1 MMAATSASAPP
12 RTTRAER
19 WACPERARVS
29 GGGGRAVPLR
39 EPGRN
44 RGRDHRLRHEVAL
57 RVVAPQRDERVPRL
71 AVLDAFRDH
80 LHPERMP
87 ELDDQLHDRFAAAV
101 ARHAAHE
108 RAIDLHRSEERRVGK
123 ECRYRWSPYQ

>member
-29 GGGGRAVPLR
+29 GGGGRPVPLR
-39 EPGRN
+39 EPGRD

-57 RVVAPQRDERVPRL
+57 RVIAPQRDECVPRPPASMAFPHPFIPERVPDLNHRL
-71 AVLDAFRDH
+71 DVRL
-80 LHPERMP
+80 
-87 ELDDQLHDRFAAAV
+87 AAAV
-101 ARHAAHE
+101 SRMPSDKGPTILTAFC
-108 RAIDLHRSEERRVGK
+108 G
-123 ECRYRWSPYQ
+123 

>member
-39 EPGRN
+39 EPGRD
-44 RGRDHRLRHEVAL
+44 RGREHRLRIDVAL
-57 RVVAPQRDERVPRL
+57 RAVALQHDERVPRL
-71 AVLDAFRDH
+71 AVLDAVCDP

-87 ELDDQLHDRFAAAV
+87 DLHAQLRDRFAA
-101 ARHAAHE
+101 
-108 RAIDLHRSEERRVGK
+108 G
-123 ECRYRWSPYQ
+123 